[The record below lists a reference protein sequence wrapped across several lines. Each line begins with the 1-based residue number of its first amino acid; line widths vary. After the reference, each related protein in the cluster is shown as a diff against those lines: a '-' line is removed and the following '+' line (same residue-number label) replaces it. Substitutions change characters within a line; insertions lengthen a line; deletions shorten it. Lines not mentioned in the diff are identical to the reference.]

1 MVNQYFTYPIEKD
14 DVDSKVPFCSP
25 FLPYCFHTHSLL
37 KTLTFLIGLI
47 LKLLL
52 CIFTYWIPSGF

>member
-1 MVNQYFTYPIEKD
+1 MFVLVMVNKYFTYPIEKD

-25 FLPYCFHTHSLL
+25 FSTLLLPYILPAEN
-37 KTLTFLIGLI
+37 TLAFLIALI

-52 CIFTYWIPSGF
+52 CIFT